1 MPLSAPAHDTDPSDP
16 IFVTKSWGNLRR
28 TCPWRIWALQTLPRF
43 FRRATASYK
52 SKKKWQSLGLP
63 FWMLA
68 EFGLVVSKRTHS
80 PDADNQIVWF
90 LLSEV
95 STRLVIVLRCFKM
108 LQVIFHPGIIRS
120 KLPKIQP
127 SLKDQAS
134 VPLLKLT
141 DMDSQIEVF
150 WKKFGL
156 ESSERF
162 GHW

>member
-1 MPLSAPAHDTDPSDP
+1 MA
-16 IFVTKSWGNLRR
+16 IFNS
-28 TCPWRIWALQTLPRF
+28 
-43 FRRATASYK
+43 
-52 SKKKWQSLGLP
+52 
-63 FWMLA
+63 
-68 EFGLVVSKRTHS
+68 
-80 PDADNQIVWF
+80 F
-90 LLSEV
+90 LYV
-95 STRLVIVLRCFKM
+95 YQRV
-108 LQVIFHPGIIRS
+108 IRS

-162 GHW
+162 GHWFSMAMSQNSGT

>member
-1 MPLSAPAHDTDPSDP
+1 MTRIRAIRFLWRNPEEICGEPALEGSGLYKHYQDFS
-16 IFVTKSWGNLRR
+16 G
-28 TCPWRIWALQTLPRF
+28 ALQ
-43 FRRATASYK
+43 RATRAKKMAVSGSTFLNVSWIWVSCFQKDTLTGCRQSNCLISSFGGIDKISHSFKMLQDAS
-52 SKKKWQSLGLP
+52 
-63 FWMLA
+63 
-68 EFGLVVSKRTHS
+68 
-80 PDADNQIVWF
+80 
-90 LLSEV
+90 
-95 STRLVIVLRCFKM
+95 RCFKM